1 MAKYN
6 KKERQWVEQFEE
18 MEVWLIDRGY
28 TLDIAHDVDDC
39 VYLLDKIVCIQG
51 RSRPESR
58 YYSLLHE
65 CGHILVSQ
73 GVKQWEKD
81 MPMYAQG
88 DDAEDGRKRKGE
100 VYKVSLVGEE
110 IEAWKRGR
118 RLSKKMGHHIDDK
131 KYDRVMAK
139 WVYSYIKMVVEGGDI
154 FEGEKGR
161 TVIDFKAEEGTV

>member
-1 MAKYN
+1 
-6 KKERQWVEQFEE
+6 
-18 MEVWLIDRGY
+18 
-28 TLDIAHDVDDC
+28 
-39 VYLLDKIVCIQG
+39 
-51 RSRPESR
+51 
-58 YYSLLHE
+58 
-65 CGHILVSQ
+65 
-73 GVKQWEKD
+73 

-88 DDAEDGRKRKGE
+88 DGANDGRKRKSE

-139 WVYSYIKMVVEGGDI
+139 WVYSYIKMVAEGGDI
-154 FEGEKGR
+154 FENEKGR